1 MLWSKTRP
9 MSKLDDKFFS
19 VDSLVGGKVKL
30 FQPKSGYRVSI
41 DSVLLSA
48 SVPASVGDR
57 VLDLGSGV
65 GAAALCLARRV
76 GGCKIIGVEIQSD
89 LIEFAQRNII
99 ENKFNDRLKFFLG
112 DIAKPLESIRNN
124 SFDHVM
130 ANPPFFKIGEV
141 VNSPYLSKNIS
152 KIENGVNISSWVDL
166 GIRKLKRNGTITFI
180 FRNDRL
186 NEILQAFGRKIG
198 NISIFPLVSKKGG
211 QAKRVIVHGRKG
223 GRIQVTKKTGIILHN
238 KDGKFRKKTEKIL
251 RHGEQLFL

>member
-1 MLWSKTRP
+1 

-65 GAAALCLARRV
+65 GAASLCLARRV
-76 GGCKIIGVEIQSD
+76 GGCEIIGVEIQSD

-112 DIAKPLESIRNN
+112 DIAKPLESIRNH

-186 NEILQAFGRKIG
+186 NEILHAFG
-198 NISIFPLVSKKGG
+198 
-211 QAKRVIVHGRKG
+211 
-223 GRIQVTKKTGIILHN
+223 
-238 KDGKFRKKTEKIL
+238 
-251 RHGEQLFL
+251 